1 MEKPSPGDI
10 PRRLTEW
17 YGRHRRDLP
26 WRRTTDPYA
35 IWVSEIMLQQT
46 GVETVV
52 PFYERFMARFPT
64 VEALAAAPLDD
75 VLKAW
80 ENLGY
85 YGRARN
91 LHRAARIVVNEMG
104 GRLPSDLSA
113 LLSLPGIG
121 KYTAGAILS
130 MAFGKPVPALD
141 GNVRR
146 VLSRLFALPE
156 AVDRPAGAKILE
168 ARAADLV
175 PEENPGTFNQSLMEL
190 GALVC
195 LPGTPRC
202 PSCPLASSCEG
213 RRRGIQESLPVTSPK
228 APLPTRTFVTALLLS
243 TDGRCLLVRRPE
255 KGLLS
260 GLWAFPT
267 TAWNGGDPVA
277 WLEEQAASAIREI
290 EPLPAVRHAY
300 THFRAVVRPF
310 LCRLGEA
317 APKMEARQGHA
328 WIGFREFDRYALSAL
343 DRKLLKNLL
352 PWENGTERPSER
364 SGGP

>member
-52 PFYERFMARFPT
+52 PFYVRFMARFPT

-175 PEENPGTFNQSLMEL
+175 PEETPGTFNQSLMEL

-195 LPGTPRC
+195 LPRTPRC
-202 PSCPLASSCEG
+202 PSCPIASSCEG
-213 RRRGIQESLPVTSPK
+213 RRRGIEESLPVTSPK
-228 APLPTRTFVTALLLS
+228 GPLPTRTFVTALLRS
-243 TDGRCLLVRRPE
+243 ADGRCLLVRRPE

-267 TAWNGGDPVA
+267 TAWNGADPVA
-277 WLEEQAASAIREI
+277 WLEEQAGAAVREI
-290 EPLPAVRHAY
+290 EALPAVRHTY
-300 THFRAVVRPF
+300 THFRAVVHPF

-317 APKMEARQGHA
+317 APKMEARQGRA
-328 WIGFREFDRYALSAL
+328 WVGFREFDRYALSAL

-352 PWENGTERPSER
+352 PRENGTERPSER